1 MPSKRETI
9 LAALQ
14 ARLQT
19 LATPVLRGEVLPERI
34 PATGLIILRDGKP
47 GEPEVTLSP
56 LTWFYQ
62 HRPAACPEYFST
74 ETGMPAGHRQ
84 PQAKAQAGA
93 GGVTRRVAPKR
104 RHGRA

>member
-1 MPSKRETI
+1 MPSSRETI
-9 LAALQ
+9 LADLH

-19 LATPVLRGEVLPERI
+19 LAAPALRGEGLPERV
-34 PATGLIILRDGKP
+34 PATGLIVLRDGKA

-56 LTWFYQ
+56 LTWFCEP
-62 HRPAACPEYFST
+62 RPAASPGYFST
-74 ETGMPAGHRQ
+74 ERGTPAGHRQ

-93 GGVTRRVAPKR
+93 GGVTRRVALKR